1 MSVNLDFRELLSALA
16 DKQVKYLIV
25 GGYAVAE
32 HAEPRYTK
40 DIDIWVEASPEN
52 AAKIFQALRE
62 FGAPLAGM
70 TEDDFAHEGY
80 FYQMG
85 IPPTRVDVLMS
96 IAGVTFADAWAN
108 RVESDYGGVKA
119 LFISKSDLITAKL
132 AAGRPQ
138 DLLDA
143 QVLALSNQIV
153 EKLQSKEREQTHQI
167 EEPQTRASDEETEW

>member
-1 MSVNLDFRELLSALA
+1 MNSDFKELLSVLA
-16 DKQVKYLIV
+16 DNQVKYLIV

-52 AAKIFQALRE
+52 ATRVFQALRE
-62 FGAPLAGM
+62 FGAPLRGM

-85 IPPTRVDVLMS
+85 IPPARVDILMS
-96 IAGVTFADAWAN
+96 ISGVKFESAWNN
-108 RVESDYGGVKA
+108 RVEREYGGVKA

-143 QVLALSNQIV
+143 QVLSLSNIV
-153 EKLQSKEREQTHQI
+153 AQRPQPKEPEKTQEHEESHSREKER
-167 EEPQTRASDEETEW
+167 